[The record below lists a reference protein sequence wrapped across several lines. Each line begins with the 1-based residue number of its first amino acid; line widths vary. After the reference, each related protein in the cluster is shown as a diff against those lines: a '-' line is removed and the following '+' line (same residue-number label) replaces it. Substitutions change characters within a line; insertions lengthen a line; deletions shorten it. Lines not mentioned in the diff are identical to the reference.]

1 LIDIKISRDI
11 LKRILLLK
19 GVLIMRTVL
28 PISNFEVV
36 ASKSVPP
43 QVNPVESSDELW
55 SSLELASD
63 GSPNLAKWRSVSVEG
78 RVIPSYVLI
87 GPRGGSVPIRLA
99 LLGCTDGDDLLSTT
113 AIVKLLVELDLA
125 PLLAQDFALFG
136 YPIAN
141 PHRNSGPAPD
151 FETQFWREVDDPV
164 IRFFERELAGN
175 ELDGVIVIKGN
186 EPISGFQIQVS
197 SRVIATEV
205 LWPALEL
212 AQRLVPLASEPIQLY
227 PQLQRRENA
236 FFSLDHVRPRPFSLV
251 IRTPAN
257 VPFENQVSA
266 VAFSI
271 KQILHHYRAL
281 VGHADSL

>member
-1 LIDIKISRDI
+1 MPTIS
-11 LKRILLLK
+11 
-19 GVLIMRTVL
+19 TV
-28 PISNFEVV
+28 
-36 ASKSVPP
+36 SKSQALSSTPGP
-43 QVNPVESSDELW
+43 SNPSPIELSEELW
-55 SSLELASD
+55 GSLEFVSD
-63 GSPNLAKWRSVSVEG
+63 GSPNLARWRSFSTEG

-99 LLGCTDGDDLLSTT
+99 LLGCTDGKDLLSTT
-113 AIVKLLVELDLA
+113 AIVKLFVELDLA

-136 YPIAN
+136 YPCAN
-141 PHRNSGPAPD
+141 PRRHSAPLPD
-151 FETQFWREVDDPV
+151 FETEFWKGSSDPV
-164 IRFFERELAGN
+164 IRFFERELVGN

-227 PQLQRRENA
+227 PQLQKRENA
-236 FFSLDHVRPRPFSLV
+236 FFSLDHVRPRPFSLI
-251 IRTPAN
+251 IRTPGSR
-257 VPFENQVSA
+257 PFENQISS
-266 VAFSI
+266 VAFSL
-271 KQILHHYRAL
+271 KQILHHYRSL